1 METEENKDG
10 RMWKRQASHV
20 LLQARC
26 RGILATGH
34 WPLATRKLAR
44 SGQLVPGRSFSW
56 QWKVCDRQVAGIHV
70 RVTVQALNLCCQ
82 KRWRIH

>member
-1 METEENKDG
+1 MGGCGSGK
-10 RMWKRQASHV
+10 QATYCCKHV
-20 LLQARC
+20 A
-26 RGILATGH
+26 GESSPLATGH